1 MTENEAIERIIR
13 SACSSGKCYD
23 ACLYGEKN
31 CEYDVAIIAL
41 KEVQQYR
48 EMDRRLREAYG
59 DCDGLLETAVDGFC
73 KHSGVDI
80 GNPIKARLLT
90 DEDVDKW
97 DAYREI
103 GTVEECREAV
113 EKQRTKKTHIV
124 TNELLGGTSYVCPN
138 CGAEMMLID
147 RNRIQWGHMQKYC
160 GCCGQAIDKNLE
172 GME

>member
-23 ACLYGEKN
+23 ACLYGEGN
-31 CEYDVAIIAL
+31 CEYDAAIIAL
-41 KEVQQYR
+41 KEVQRYR

-73 KHSGVDI
+73 KHSNVDI

-97 DAYREI
+97 DTYREI

-113 EKQRTKKTHIV
+113 DKQTPKQAV
-124 TNELLGGTSYVCPN
+124 FDCMLGNWEGRFRCPVCGKMVLHDCRDIEN
-138 CGAEMMLID
+138 TFCE
-147 RNRIQWGHMQKYC
+147 R
-160 GCCGQAIDKNLE
+160 CGQAIQWDGE
-172 GME
+172 